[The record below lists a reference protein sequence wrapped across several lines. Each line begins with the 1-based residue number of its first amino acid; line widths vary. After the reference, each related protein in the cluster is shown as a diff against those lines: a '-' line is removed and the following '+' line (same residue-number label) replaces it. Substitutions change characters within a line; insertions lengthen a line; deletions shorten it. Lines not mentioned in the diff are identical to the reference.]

1 MIKPGGSAVQD
12 QSSVVLA
19 SAGLQQL
26 LLMLLALRM
35 DPVGQLLAIEIQV
48 CLLAHAS
55 RAWSLTL
62 EGLSASLHDQLSP
75 NQPLVAFSG
84 RSAYPLEA
92 GSLFLT
98 GHYCAHVLT
107 LV

>member
-1 MIKPGGSAVQD
+1 MLAAPFLRSIEQFTQVIKPGCSVVQD
-12 QSSVVLA
+12 RAAVVLA

-55 RAWSLTL
+55 RAWSV
-62 EGLSASLHDQLSP
+62 QLKVVYL
-75 NQPLVAFSG
+75 PLCMIVE
-84 RSAYPLEA
+84 P
-92 GSLFLT
+92 
-98 GHYCAHVLT
+98 
-107 LV
+107 